1 MERRNPFRVA
11 HQIREGSLIPRVAK
25 AQPWA
30 EIREHLRGCPSD
42 PSGIAVPRV
51 AKAQPW
57 AEIREHL
64 RCCLAECVWLFPGG
78 PKAPSV
84 KFFGTFSALKRL
96 Y

>member
-30 EIREHLRGCPSD
+30 EIREHLRCCPSD
-42 PSGIAVPRV
+42 PSGIVVPRV

-64 RCCLAECVWLFPGG
+64 RCCLAECVCGFSSEV
-78 PKAPSV
+78 PKALL
-84 KFFGTFSALKRL
+84 KILRNFFRP
-96 Y
+96 